1 MLMTHEVAS
10 WGCFRQAQIFVGC
23 ENALTRLGQLEALA
37 CNHHGP
43 LLPPRPC
50 HYDMV
55 HNAYVQV
62 PWLQCLKALY
72 KLAGLGAV
80 LTPGARLEALP
91 PRRSLL
97 CAEPLCV
104 PARPSC
110 HRATSL
116 SVGLLLQRSCFACS
130 GCSGCVFLPD
140 TVSRKVRFVPEI
152 LHHFEPT
159 RGSSATPNFNIA
171 LTQEW
176 LKPGSTQMPKILHD
190 SMGMQH

>member
-130 GCSGCVFLPD
+130 GCADAFSYLTPCRERYGSCPKSCITLNLPAAP
-140 TVSRKVRFVPEI
+140 RLPLILI
-152 LHHFEPT
+152 LH
-159 RGSSATPNFNIA
+159 
-171 LTQEW
+171 
-176 LKPGSTQMPKILHD
+176 
-190 SMGMQH
+190 